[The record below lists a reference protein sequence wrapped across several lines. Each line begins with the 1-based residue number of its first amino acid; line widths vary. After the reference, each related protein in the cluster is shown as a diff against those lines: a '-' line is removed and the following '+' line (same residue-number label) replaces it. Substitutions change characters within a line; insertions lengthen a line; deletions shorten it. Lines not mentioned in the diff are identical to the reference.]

1 MIYSEDIDN
10 LLSGEELCFNND
22 YVVIE
27 CEIEHNTWISTY
39 VKISIDYKYRES
51 DDWKT
56 LKVSIPW
63 NYRPTFRKEI
73 IKVPTSNTGAIYLKN
88 LTSSGWFKDISIT
101 GKNIELDDMTAQ
113 ELLSQIEAL
122 RTELERLRNSIPTM
136 PNMNDYV
143 TNEQLAANNYLTE
156 HQDLSTYVS
165 KNELSNCGYITIG
178 DVPTIDTSTYAT
190 IQYVDNKFDSIDITD
205 GTINLNNFVSKQE
218 LSSCSYITLNDVPQ
232 PNLTDFVSKTELSS
246 CSYITLNDIPAG
258 TGNYDDTEIRA
269 DISNLE
275 ETLNK
280 YITGPAVELISSTIS
295 YEEFNTPLSN
305 LFYVNDLFEYR
316 FSRPYLITTYN
327 PNIWVDNPYPEY
339 NSSDNTYTF
348 KENIDII
355 NLEYKITAYC
365 DSSNYQE
372 DFILTQLCTDRI
384 YFPQGTSLTLD
395 SYNQRSINLTTYIIT
410 NLTNYS
416 VTGDFVSMPNI
427 GSILIQSN
435 ANSLDNRTA
444 TITIIGNNNTEY
456 KFYIIQPGN
465 PDYDPNAGGT
475 EPESQPVEY
484 EMPISTLNEGQ
495 ISNDNILITLDKASG
510 SSQPVWNGDSSQLR
524 LYAKNTMTI
533 SSEYTIT
540 KIEFGWASHSK
551 NATLSSNV
559 PTLNDLDNNI
569 QIWEGFSNEVIF
581 TVSDSGQYRIT
592 SLKVTILE
600 PHE

>member
-63 NYRPTFRKEI
+63 NYRPTFKKEI

-101 GKNIELDDMTAQ
+101 GKNIEIDDMTAQ

-136 PNMNDYV
+136 PNMNNYV

-218 LSSCSYITLNDVPQ
+218 LSSCSYITLNDIPQ
-232 PNLTDFVSKTELSS
+232 PNLTDFVSKTELSN

-280 YITGPAVELISSTIS
+280 YITGPAVELISQTIS

-316 FSRPYLITTYN
+316 FSRPNLITTYN

-339 NSSDNTYTF
+339 DSRDNTYTF

-355 NLEYKITAYC
+355 NLDYKITAYC
-365 DSSNYQE
+365 DSSNYQQ

-384 YFPQGTSLTLD
+384 YFPQGTTLTLD
-395 SYNQRSINLTTYIIT
+395 SYNQRNINLTTYIVT
-410 NLTNYS
+410 NLSNY
-416 VTGDFVSMPNI
+416 TIIGDFISMPNL
-427 GSILIQSN
+427 GSVLVQSN
-435 ANSLDNRTA
+435 ANSLSTRGA
-444 TITIIGNNNTEY
+444 TITIRGNDNDEY
-456 KFYIIQPGN
+456 DFYIIQPGN
-465 PDYDPNAGGT
+465 PDYDPNSGGN
-475 EPESQPVEY
+475 EPELEPVEY
-484 EMPISTLNEGQ
+484 TMPISTLADGQ
-495 ISNDNILITLDKASG
+495 ISNDDILITLDKASG
-510 SSQPVWNGDSSQLR
+510 SNSPIWHNASSAIR
-524 LYAKNTMTI
+524 IYAKNTITI
-533 SSEYTIT
+533 TSEYTIS
-540 KIEFGWASHSK
+540 KIEFTLTSDTS
-551 NATLSSNV
+551 ATITSNL
-559 PTLNDLDNNI
+559 PSLNNI
-569 QIWEGFSNEVIF
+569 TNNTQIWEGFGNEIVF
-581 TVSDSGQYRIT
+581 TVSDTGQYRVT
-592 SLKVTILE
+592 SLKVTILQ
-600 PHE
+600 